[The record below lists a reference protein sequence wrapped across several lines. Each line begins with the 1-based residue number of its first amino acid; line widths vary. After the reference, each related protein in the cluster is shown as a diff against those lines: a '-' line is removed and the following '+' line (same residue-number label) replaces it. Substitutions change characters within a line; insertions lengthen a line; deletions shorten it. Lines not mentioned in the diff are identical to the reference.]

1 MTRKDPNLVSV
12 LIIDDSA
19 VVRQTVSAILSQ
31 EPSLTVT
38 TAPHPLIALAKMA
51 RQRPDV
57 ILLDLEMPRMSGM
70 DFLKKIMREHPI
82 PIIVCSAYVGA
93 GAAVGIEAMEAGAV
107 DIIAKPQIGVREF
120 LHESA
125 ITLIDAV
132 RAASRAKLIGRG
144 RPLPLSRALPA
155 RYRIPAA
162 RREPPQ
168 VRLGDKIVAI
178 GASTG
183 GTEALRVVLEAMP
196 ADAPAMVIVQHMPEG
211 FTKAF
216 ATRLD
221 ASCAIKVKEA
231 AQGDLVTRGCALIA
245 PGNRHMLVRRGA
257 TYYVEIADG
266 SLVSRHRPSVDVLFR
281 SVAQVA
287 GPNALGIIMTGMG
300 NDGAEGLLKMK
311 EAGAFTMAQDEE
323 SCVVFGMPKEAMDL
337 GAVCMTGGLQHI
349 SAAIQHEGNR
359 GGLGFRRI

>member
-1 MTRKDPNLVSV
+1 
-12 LIIDDSA
+12 
-19 VVRQTVSAILSQ
+19 
-31 EPSLTVT
+31 
-38 TAPHPLIALAKMA
+38 
-51 RQRPDV
+51 
-57 ILLDLEMPRMSGM
+57 
-70 DFLKKIMREHPI
+70 
-82 PIIVCSAYVGA
+82 VCSAHVGA

-107 DIIAKPQIGVREF
+107 DIIAKPQIGVSEF

-144 RPLPLSRALPA
+144 RSLPFSRALPA
-155 RYRIPAA
+155 SGPIAAA
-162 RREPPQ
+162 RRVPPQ
-168 VRLGDKIVAI
+168 VWSGDKFVAI

-216 ATRLD
+216 AARLD

-231 AQGDLVTRGCALIA
+231 SQGDLLTRGCALIA

-266 SLVSRHRPSVDVLFR
+266 PLVSRHRPSVDVLFR

-287 GPNALGIIMTGMG
+287 GTNALGIIMTGMG
-300 NDGAEGLLKMK
+300 DDGAEGLLKMK

-323 SCVVFGMPKEAMDL
+323 SCVVFGMPKEAMER
-337 GAVCMTGGLQHI
+337 GAVCMTGGLQDI

-359 GGLGFRRI
+359 GGVGFRRI

>member
-1 MTRKDPNLVSV
+1 
-12 LIIDDSA
+12 
-19 VVRQTVSAILSQ
+19 
-31 EPSLTVT
+31 
-38 TAPHPLIALAKMA
+38 
-51 RQRPDV
+51 
-57 ILLDLEMPRMSGM
+57 
-70 DFLKKIMREHPI
+70 
-82 PIIVCSAYVGA
+82 
-93 GAAVGIEAMEAGAV
+93 MEAGAV

-144 RPLPLSRALPA
+144 RSLPLSRALPA
-155 RYRIPAA
+155 NGRVAAA
-162 RREPPQ
+162 RREPLQ
-168 VRLGDKIVAI
+168 VRPGDKIVAI

-183 GTEALRVVLEAMP
+183 GTEALRVVLETMP
-196 ADAPAMVIVQHMPEG
+196 ADVPGMVIVQHMPEG

-216 ATRLD
+216 AARLD

-231 AQGDLVTRGCALIA
+231 AHGDLVTRGCALIA

-266 SLVSRHRPSVDVLFR
+266 PLVSRHRPSVDVLFR

-287 GPNALGIIMTGMG
+287 GRNALGVIMTGMG
-300 NDGAEGLLKMK
+300 DDGAEGLLKMK

-323 SCVVFGMPKEAMDL
+323 SCVVFGMPKEAMDR

-349 SAAIQHEGNR
+349 SAAIQHEGNH
-359 GGLGFRRI
+359 GGLGFGRI